1 MDEFILT
8 AIHMDD
14 KIILD
19 KFYKKFSKVSTQVKH
34 NTLLNTWKE
43 FHTLRSTRPIF
54 FINQQHHPRW

>member
-19 KFYKKFSKVSTQVKH
+19 KLYKKFSKVST
-34 NTLLNTWKE
+34 
-43 FHTLRSTRPIF
+43 
-54 FINQQHHPRW
+54 